1 MYLVY
6 SRMPSRIVRTPLN
19 LWAVSRPFLPYMTA
33 LLPNTKYEDHG
44 LSHFIMTT
52 DGSNIGFNWNF

>member
-19 LWAVSRPFLPYMTA
+19 LWTVSRLFLPYMTA
-33 LLPNTKYEDHG
+33 LLPNTKYEDHR

-52 DGSNIGFNWNF
+52 GGSNIGFNWNF